1 MRKTSILHLQMQ
13 EKESPHPELVE
24 GRTADVQAERR
35 GRNVPMG
42 RASRDA
48 HRSPDDNP

>member
-24 GRTADVQAERR
+24 GRTADLQ
-35 GRNVPMG
+35 PF
-42 RASRDA
+42 
-48 HRSPDDNP
+48 SPIARIACEEPTGGQVSTLC